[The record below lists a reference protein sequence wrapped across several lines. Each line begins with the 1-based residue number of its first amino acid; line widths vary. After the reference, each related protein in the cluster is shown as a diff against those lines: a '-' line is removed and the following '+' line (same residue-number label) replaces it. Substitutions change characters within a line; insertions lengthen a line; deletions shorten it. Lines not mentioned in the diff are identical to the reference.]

1 MNQNEAN
8 KLAANL
14 VLKFGIGLTAVF
26 NNKDGEES
34 VILTPSDTHPNDSFQ
49 IHIKIGWRS
58 LQFELLLGKFAGPFV
73 NEMAEAPNDKKQLFT
88 NLVKHIVLDN
98 SSITFKINDSL
109 HDPMYFNTWPSSW
122 KQFKFAIKK
131 TPLEINTDNEELT
144 EKLIN
149 TWSERF
155 LGCVLALSPLEEIE
169 ECDPT
174 QGLPEGA
181 RTQVLVNKYERNRL
195 NRSVCINFHG
205 AICKVCCFDFQKVYG
220 NIGVGFIHVH
230 HTTPVSRLGDGYVV
244 NPIEDLI
251 PVCPNCH
258 SMLHR
263 SEPPISIE
271 GLKSILK
278 SRNVN

>member
-14 VLKFGIGLTAVF
+14 VMKFGIGLTAVF
-26 NNKDGEES
+26 NSKDGEDS
-34 VILTPSDTHPNDSFQ
+34 VFLTPSDTHPNDTFQ
-49 IHIKIGWRS
+49 IHIKIGWRT
-58 LQFELLLGKFAGPFV
+58 LQFELLLGKFAGDFL
-73 NEMAEAPNDKKQLFT
+73 NEMANVSNEKKQLFT
-88 NLVKHIVLDN
+88 NLVKHTLLDN
-98 SSITFKINDSL
+98 SIISFKINDSVC
-109 HDPMYFNTWPSSW
+109 DPMLFDTWPSSW
-122 KQFKFAIKK
+122 KQFTFTVRK

-155 LGCVLALSPLEEIE
+155 FGCVLALSPLEEINE
-169 ECDPT
+169 FDSI

-181 RTQVLVNKYERNRL
+181 KSQVLVNKYERNRL
-195 NRSVCINFHG
+195 NRAVCINFH
-205 AICKVCCFDFQKVYG
+205 AAVCKVCDFDFQKVYG
-220 NIGVGFIHVH
+220 NIGTGFIHVH
-230 HTTPVSRLGDGYVV
+230 HVTPVSRLGDDYVID
-244 NPIEDLI
+244 PIEDLV

-263 SEPPISIE
+263 SDPPISID

-278 SRNVN
+278 SGAND